1 MRTINPKVMSSCNLI
16 TCPSLQ
22 EKMRQEIKEKGS
34 RERDQL
40 PYCMAVIMETLR
52 YIPLIGLGAPRW
64 TWEDIVVD
72 GYKIPTGM
80 LGLTM
85 YVCCVPNSI
94 TWPMI

>member
-1 MRTINPKVMSSCNLI
+1 
-16 TCPSLQ
+16 
-22 EKMRQEIKEKGS
+22 MRQEINEKGS

-72 GYKIPTGM
+72 GYKIPTGR
-80 LGLTM
+80 LRITLTVRPVTLKHDLRF
-85 YVCCVPNSI
+85 YHVGTQV
-94 TWPMI
+94 